1 MTFRKYGIWPI
12 FGKVTVGILEFCN
25 LDFGKKRSSIALPP
39 LEKLA
44 SEASSNRTAINFLK
58 GIISEA
64 M

>member
-1 MTFRKYGIWPI
+1 
-12 FGKVTVGILEFCN
+12 
-25 LDFGKKRSSIALPP
+25 LPP

-64 M
+64 MWAISDQSHNREMDVQRRE